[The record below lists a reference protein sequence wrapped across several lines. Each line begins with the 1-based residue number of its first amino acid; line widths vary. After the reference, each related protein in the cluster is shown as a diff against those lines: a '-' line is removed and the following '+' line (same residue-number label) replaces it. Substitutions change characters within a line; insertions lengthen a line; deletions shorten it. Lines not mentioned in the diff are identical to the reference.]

1 MSEPVN
7 FEKHIKNAYSW
18 LDEIA
23 RKAGTP
29 DRTDWAYNALK
40 AVLHTI
46 RDRTTVEEVFH
57 LSAQLPLF
65 IRGVYFEGYKP
76 ADKPDKMNLDEFLQ
90 RIRERMGPGNNVE
103 PEQAFHAVLEVL
115 GKHVSIGELM
125 DIKTSMPKD
134 IQRLW
139 DSSLSRSKAGVH

>member
-1 MSEPVN
+1 MKANVMNEPVN

-23 RKAGTP
+23 RTAGTP

-40 AVLHTI
+40 SVLHTI

-65 IRGVYFEGYKP
+65 IREFTSR
-76 ADKPDKMNLDEFLQ
+76 DTNLQ
-90 RIRERMGPGNNVE
+90 INRR
-103 PEQAFHAVLEVL
+103 
-115 GKHVSIGELM
+115 K
-125 DIKTSMPKD
+125 
-134 IQRLW
+134 
-139 DSSLSRSKAGVH
+139 